1 MKALFPIIP
10 RAKIWIWLGII
21 IMVLGLV
28 SFFSYQRYS
37 IQFTGGIELVVDAS
51 QINTDLSEVL
61 QAKLID
67 AGFTPGSVSIGKKDN
82 FATVLVQMKL
92 SDDKEVQQVTE
103 TLNNT
108 LREQNVIN
116 SGSEILE
123 QSIIWPSIGEYM
135 KRSAVQAVVRG
146 IIFMTVY
153 ILFAF
158 AGMRQLVSPALLG
171 VITVLTMLF
180 DIAFPAGMYGLWM
193 ATNSAIQIDAVF
205 IIAILTVMWYSINDT
220 IIIFDRVRENYLNKE
235 SHIVSGKLPVSEL
248 FETSLRQ
255 TMKRSIGTSLTT
267 FLVVAAMRIFG
278 TGALKL
284 FAFTFG
290 MWVISGSFSSIFFAA
305 PLAYIFSKKTIAAK
319 K

>member
-1 MKALFPIIP
+1 
-10 RAKIWIWLGII
+10 
-21 IMVLGLV
+21 MVLGLV

-123 QSIIWPSIGEYM
+123 QSII
-135 KRSAVQAVVRG
+135 
-146 IIFMTVY
+146 
-153 ILFAF
+153 
-158 AGMRQLVSPALLG
+158 
-171 VITVLTMLF
+171 
-180 DIAFPAGMYGLWM
+180 
-193 ATNSAIQIDAVF
+193 
-205 IIAILTVMWYSINDT
+205 
-220 IIIFDRVRENYLNKE
+220 
-235 SHIVSGKLPVSEL
+235 
-248 FETSLRQ
+248 
-255 TMKRSIGTSLTT
+255 
-267 FLVVAAMRIFG
+267 
-278 TGALKL
+278 
-284 FAFTFG
+284 
-290 MWVISGSFSSIFFAA
+290 
-305 PLAYIFSKKTIAAK
+305 
-319 K
+319 